1 MYTFKELNIQTTID
15 INTLLTPL
23 IKEAI
28 ESAVDY
34 QIDEYRTDHYVYRQI
49 AASEL
54 TIFIVPML
62 NDHLIMIR
70 ANDPASNVIM
80 TDSLNA
86 WIQVVKEDNDIWGD
100 D

>member
-54 TIFIVPML
+54 TIFIVPIL

-70 ANDPASNVIM
+70 ANAPASNVIM

-86 WIQVVKEDNDIWGD
+86 WIQVVKEDHDIWGD

>member
-34 QIDEYRTDHYVYRQI
+34 QIDEYRT
-49 AASEL
+49 L
-54 TIFIVPML
+54 CL
-62 NDHLIMIR
+62 
-70 ANDPASNVIM
+70 
-80 TDSLNA
+80 
-86 WIQVVKEDNDIWGD
+86 
-100 D
+100 